1 MNAAEKAAEL
11 STIPSA
17 DAASA
22 ERPALRAGVALC
34 VDLDGTLVKSDTL
47 LDTVLVVARQR
58 PLDLLQVPGWIAQGK
73 AAFKRH
79 LTSAV
84 SLDVEHLP
92 YNRPLL
98 EYLRVQH
105 GEGRAIYLA
114 TAADQTLAERVAAYL
129 GIFAGVLASDG
140 ATNLAGGNKLA
151 AFRAQCGI
159 AGGLRVADGG
169 KSGPRATG
177 GDEAERH
184 DRCCEV

>member
-1 MNAAEKAAEL
+1 ML
-11 STIPSA
+11 
-17 DAASA
+17 
-22 ERPALRAGVALC
+22 RPGVALC

-58 PLDLLQVPGWIAQGK
+58 PLELVHVPGWIAQGR

-79 LTSAV
+79 LTELV
-84 SLDVEHLP
+84 TLDVEHLP

-98 EYLRVQH
+98 EYLRQQH

-114 TAADQTLAERVAAYL
+114 TAADKKLAERVAAHL

-140 ATNLAGGNKLA
+140 GTKSGGREQAGGVSGEVWGRVLLYRECA
-151 AFRAQCGI
+151 AGCGA

-169 KSGPRATG
+169 EPGPGAAG
-177 GDEAERH
+177 GDEAYGDGGGGAVR
-184 DRCCEV
+184 